1 MQITT
6 IGLDIAKNVFQ
17 VHGIDGSE
25 KVVVRKQL
33 RRSQVVVFFKALPPC
48 LVGMEACATAH
59 YWARELTKL
68 GHQVRLMPAKDVKAY
83 VKRNKNDAAD
93 AEAICEAVRRPTMRF
108 VQIKSAEQQARLMLH
123 RTRDLLMRQR
133 TQLINALRAH
143 MAELGVVAAQG
154 REGIKELLRI
164 IASEQDARL
173 PVDAHTSLV
182 VLAAGLQA
190 VQTMIGSIEKRIIV
204 QHRSNEAS
212 KRLKTI
218 PGIGI
223 LGATAIAATVPDPK
237 VFRSGRDF
245 AAWIGIVPRQDSTGG
260 KQKLG
265 PISKQGDQYLRRI
278 LVVGAHAVLKRARQ
292 QPQKYPWLTQL
303 LARKPFRVVAVA
315 LANKM
320 ARIAW
325 ALLAK
330 GGTYRAPALSGSG
343 VSSLPIGGSGCV
355 CAFTNCRVMTT
366 LMRNGRDRRSGKP
379 VMGHAILE
387 RALLVGT
394 RSADHIRASGHSGC
408 IAMGASS
415 PFENRPDTWLH
426 PNASQNVRF
435 PLHRGRRPY
444 MAHPWDRIEGRAGI
458 LEG

>member
-17 VHGIDGSE
+17 VHGIDAAE

-33 RRSQVVVFFKALPPC
+33 RRSQMLAFFKALPPC
-48 LVGMEACATAH
+48 LVGIEACATAH

-108 VQIKSAEQQARLMLH
+108 VGVKSAEQQGRLMQH

-133 TQLINALRAH
+133 TQVINVLRAH
-143 MAELGVVAAQG
+143 LAELGITAAQG
-154 REGIKELLRI
+154 VEGLKELLTI
-164 IASEQDARL
+164 IASDEDERL
-173 PVDAHTSLV
+173 PADAHASLV
-182 VLAAGLQA
+182 VLAAELQA
-190 VQTMIGSIEKRIIV
+190 VQTLIGSIEKRITV
-204 QHRSNEAS
+204 QHRGNEAS
-212 KRLKTI
+212 KRLETI

-223 LGATAIAATVPDPK
+223 VGATAITATVTDPK

-245 AAWIGIVPRQDSTGG
+245 AAWIGLVPRQDSTGG

-265 PISKQGDQYLRRI
+265 HISKQGDRYLRRI
-278 LVVGAHAVLKRARQ
+278 LVVGAIAVLQRARQ
-292 QPQKYPWLTQL
+292 NPKKYPWLTQL
-303 LARKPFRVVAVA
+303 LARKPFKVVAVA

-330 GGTYRAPALSGSG
+330 GGTYRAPKLA
-343 VSSLPIGGSGCV
+343 
-355 CAFTNCRVMTT
+355 A
-366 LMRNGRDRRSGKP
+366 
-379 VMGHAILE
+379 A
-387 RALLVGT
+387 A
-394 RSADHIRASGHSGC
+394 
-408 IAMGASS
+408 
-415 PFENRPDTWLH
+415 
-426 PNASQNVRF
+426 
-435 PLHRGRRPY
+435 
-444 MAHPWDRIEGRAGI
+444 
-458 LEG
+458 